1 MILDQA
7 DGHAGWDVGSLDG
20 GEGPP
25 RVGRGEGTQADVGG
39 LRRATWVGSAGR
51 CVSFGFCL
59 ESRRPSPALLESHWA
74 LAVSA
79 QRDPGCCLL
88 ELGAYP

>member
-1 MILDQA
+1 MEA
-7 DGHAGWDVGSLDG
+7 RGPRGW
-20 GEGPP
+20 GEA
-25 RVGRGEGTQADVGG
+25 RA
-39 LRRATWVGSAGR
+39 RRPTWVGSAGR